1 MAGWSRRSAKSGRRS
16 NGASTSWAGVW
27 CGWRWREGWRLLV
40 PAGVAAVAVSSL
52 GWLGRERARDDAFGR
67 AYSDFL
73 VRSTAGHDV
82 RVMVAAKAYRYG
94 WDAYPVAVVVWD
106 ATDLRRVRLVEQALP
121 VDAIVVRRE
130 ERRRFLRGLED
141 GAYRRAFAPAATEP
155 FHDRYQ
161 VYLAVGARPGL
172 SAPGASGR

>member
-1 MAGWSRRSAKSGRRS
+1 MA
-16 NGASTSWAGVW
+16 
-27 CGWRWREGWRLLV
+27 
-40 PAGVAAVAVSSL
+40 PAGVALAAVSSL
-52 GWLGRERARDDAFGR
+52 ATLGRERARDDAFGR
-67 AYSDFL
+67 AYADFL

-82 RVMVAAKAYRYG
+82 RVVVAAKAYRYG

-121 VDAIVVRRE
+121 VDAIVVRKE

-161 VYLAVGARPGL
+161 VYLAVGERPRV
-172 SAPGASGR
+172 SASGASGR